1 MYLIE
6 LTNQARSFGVML
18 PAEEMNVRELVT
30 RTTEVLK
37 RASAGPDDIG
47 ARYSRLLE
55 LLWRPK
61 ATAPA
66 SPAGTQ
72 QSNEIVM
79 QNTNPLSQCVSGQDG
94 YVHFS
99 PANNFSWLDL
109 EAVGDYVSG
118 DPGTLSLDA
127 VQNPGLYQSGA
138 DREWQ
143 IPMWSGDMTSAL
155 LF

>member
-1 MYLIE
+1 MP
-6 LTNQARSFGVML
+6 
-18 PAEEMNVRELVT
+18 PAEEMSVRDLVS
-30 RTTEVLK
+30 RTTEVLN

-61 ATAPA
+61 PTAPA

-72 QSNEIVM
+72 QGNDVIM
-79 QNTNPLSQCVSGQDG
+79 QTTNPISNCMPDQDG

-99 PANNFSWLDL
+99 PANDFSWLDL

-118 DPGTLSLDA
+118 DPGALSLDA
-127 VQNPGLYQSGA
+127 FQSTGLYTGS
-138 DREWQ
+138 DRAWQ
-143 IPMWSGDMTSAL
+143 TPMWSGDMTNTL